1 MTRHVELV
9 AEMLTHEPS
18 VGTQTLV
25 QPHDAEFAG
34 NLHSPVGIER
44 RAPIQIVWPT

>member
-18 VGTQTLV
+18 IITQALV
-25 QPHDAEFAG
+25 HPRDAEFAG
-34 NLHSPVGIER
+34 NPHIPIGIER
-44 RAPIQIVWPT
+44 RAPIQIAWPT